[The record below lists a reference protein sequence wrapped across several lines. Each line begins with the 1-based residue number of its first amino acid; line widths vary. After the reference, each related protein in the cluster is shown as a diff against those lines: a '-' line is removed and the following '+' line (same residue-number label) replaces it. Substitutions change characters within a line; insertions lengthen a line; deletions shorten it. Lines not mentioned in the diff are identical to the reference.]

1 MNSITILQ
9 CLSEEHPTYDTPNRT
24 QKESEHVKASS
35 TTTLKQDPPKVLV
48 RKDLTTWI
56 ANANQFFVSTE
67 ARNSDLARHPGPFL
81 GIPKTM
87 ENEADVV
94 RMGNKQI
101 LDLVVD
107 ALNVKYP
114 KLHLSE
120 FSESKVGQL
129 RVDLSVK
136 TKKARKDGRLAVLLL
151 EYKNC
156 GYINY
161 DNFDEALVNEND
173 VQETLKQLDMNRLDS
188 TLPRKGNARVFI
200 QQITAYHARTGCRYA
215 ALCDYEHLVLIRYLG
230 DDNLE
235 QADVALV
242 DRKDMRKALLGFAIE
257 ACEDVTNHLKPRGTS
272 PDTGLV
278 DG

>member
-1 MNSITILQ
+1 MTSTTILQ
-9 CLSEEHPTYDTPNRT
+9 CLSEEHPVYNTPNRE
-24 QKESEHVKASS
+24 QKANETAKASS
-35 TTTLKQDPPKVLV
+35 TTTLTQLPPRILV
-48 RKDLTTWI
+48 REELATWI
-56 ANANQFFVSTE
+56 AKADEFLASPE
-67 ARNSDLARHPGPFL
+67 ALNSILARHHAPL
-81 GIPKTM
+81 DMSNAM

-94 RMGNKQI
+94 DMGNEQI
-101 LDLVVD
+101 LNVVVA
-107 ALNVKYP
+107 ALKVKYP
-114 KLHLSE
+114 KLQLVKSRE
-120 FSESKVGQL
+120 AKVGQL
-129 RVDLSVK
+129 RVDISVK
-136 TKKARKDGRLAVLLL
+136 TEKVRKDGRLAVLLL

-156 GYINY
+156 GYIKY
-161 DNFDEALVNEND
+161 KEFEQALVNKD
-173 VQETLKQLDMNRLDS
+173 AVQGTLQELEVDS
-188 TLPRKGNARVFI
+188 TLQRKNNARLFV
-200 QQITAYHARTGCRYA
+200 QQITAYHERTGCRYA